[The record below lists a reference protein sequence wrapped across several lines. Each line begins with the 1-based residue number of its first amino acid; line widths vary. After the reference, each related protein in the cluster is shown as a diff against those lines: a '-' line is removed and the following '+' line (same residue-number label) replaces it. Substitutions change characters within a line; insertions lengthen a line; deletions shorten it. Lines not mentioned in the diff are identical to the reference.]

1 MTKDITRIKTLFVHM
16 KMVEITIFVIG
27 VFLLSFVTFTII
39 PQGSFAHLSKTFGN
53 TTIEVGWLTEPPLAG
68 DLNSITLQVNKETS
82 GEQTPV
88 ANALANLT
96 LSVKSGTI
104 AKALDF
110 QPSPTTDGGYE
121 GMILPTRVGPYSL
134 VVQGDVKGQKVDS
147 EFKIEDVESK
157 SIFSFPDSSADTSS
171 ANNNN
176 QQVQDGIS
184 KLSNDIQ
191 KSREDLNKSQNQVL
205 GVQQTIDRLQA
216 DSGISYLVLITT
228 LGISIAGIVMSGYLY
243 SLLRVRKGIAGGTN
257 I

>member
-1 MTKDITRIKTLFVHM
+1 M
-16 KMVEITIFVIG
+16 KIVGITIFVIG
-27 VFLLSFVTFTII
+27 AFLMTFVTFMIV
-39 PQGSFAHLSKTFGN
+39 PQISLAHISKTFGN
-53 TTIEVGWLTEPPLAG
+53 TTIEAGWLSEPPLAG
-68 DLNSITLQVNKETS
+68 DLNSIVLQVSRGTS

-104 AKALDF
+104 TKVLDF

-121 GMILPTRVGPYSL
+121 GMVLPTRVGPYSL
-134 VVQGDVKGQKVDS
+134 VLQGDVKGQKVDS

-157 SIFSFPDSSADTSS
+157 SIFSFPDSSIDT
-171 ANNNN
+171 ANTNNIN

-191 KSREDLNKSQNQVL
+191 KSRDDLNKSQNEVL
-205 GVQQTIDRLQA
+205 GIQQSVDRLQA
-216 DSGISYLVLITT
+216 DSGISYLVLLTT

-243 SLLRVRKGIAGGTN
+243 SLLRDRKPARLD
-257 I
+257 